1 MEGIAYGGDWNPE
14 QWDRETNLRDIERM
28 VEAGVTLISLG
39 IFSWASL
46 EPEEGHYDLDWLADL
61 IDQLHNAG
69 IAIPHAT
76 PEENVLRSGIA
87 VVKLLSPVDFHS
99 MENPEDTVAA
109 NLVLFLALK
118 DQQLHLEILKKL
130 FLSLQK
136 PELVQKLID
145 SRDGKSLLEV
155 LQKI

>member
-1 MEGIAYGGDWNPE
+1 MQALF
-14 QWDRETNLRDIERM
+14 REELICEPFAAESAEDTIRRM
-28 VEAGVTLISLG
+28 GEVLISAHCVTADYIDAALSREEDFPTG
-39 IFSWASL
+39 I
-46 EPEEGHYDLDWLADL
+46 
-61 IDQLHNAG
+61 QLHNAG

-155 LQKI
+155 LQKKLEL